1 MKISQIRGGALA
13 VVAAL
18 AVGLFSLGAYSPHV
32 LSFNYDEDDIADL
45 NPFLETAAPIL
56 PLTELTGAEFVRFDT
71 FGRPVPDLVTEIP
84 SKANHGISPDGRTI
98 TWHLRHGL
106 RWSDGKPLTAADVL
120 YTYRVATDNGNNI
133 VLRQPW
139 DRMTITAPDDS
150 TVVFHFKKP
159 YALFLGD
166 YFATQTNTAI
176 LPEHI
181 LGPGTKINQA
191 AYNGLPVGAGPFRY
205 TAFNRGDSIV
215 MEANPYYW
223 AGRPKLDKIIYRPI
237 TNENT
242 AFIALE
248 TGDLSL
254 WELIN
259 GVLSQRVR
267 TLPKKAVAIAPGG
280 IVSGIFF
287 NTRRPVVADR
297 RVREALRYATDQMTM
312 VDKIAFGAG
321 LVQRSV
327 IPANLPDYLPLPL
340 IPYNPKRAAALLEL
354 DGWKLGPGGIR
365 RKNGVSLAIELAIPG
380 EYAPSA
386 NMANILR
393 QDWGAIGVR
402 VNTHVWSDA
411 SFFAPSSS
419 GGVLQTGKFDAALLS
434 QGGTYYADVSQ
445 YFACASLPPNGFNI
459 VRYCNPKV
467 DALNAKYEQT
477 FDPRERKKISG
488 EVQRLIDAD
497 VPVIV
502 TYQRL
507 FVSAFDDRLRGFH
520 PGTFAAFGN
529 PLELDI

>member
-1 MKISQIRGGALA
+1 MMISQIRAVALA

-18 AVGLFSLGAYSPHV
+18 VVGIFSIGAYTPHI
-32 LSFNYDEDDIADL
+32 LRFNYDEDDIANL

-56 PLTELTGAEFVRFDT
+56 PLTELTGAEFVRFDSSGT
-71 FGRPVPDLVTEIP
+71 PVPDLVTTIP
-84 SKANHGISPDGRTI
+84 SKANHGVSTDGRTI
-98 TWHLRHGL
+98 TWHLRPNL
-106 RWSDGKPLTAADVL
+106 RWSDGKALTSADVL
-120 YTYRVATDNGNNI
+120 YTYRVATDNANNV

-139 DRMTITAPDDS
+139 DRLAITAPDAN

-205 TAFNRGDSIV
+205 SAFNRGDSIV

-223 AGRPKLDKIIYRPI
+223 RGRPKLDKIIYRPI
-237 TNENT
+237 TDENT
-242 AFIALE
+242 DFTALQ
-248 TGDLSL
+248 TGDIDL

-259 GVLSQRVR
+259 GALSQRVR
-267 TLPKKAVAIAPGG
+267 TLPGKAVATTPGG
-280 IVSGIFF
+280 ILSGIYL
-287 NTRRPVVADR
+287 NTQRPLVADR
-297 RVREALRYATDQMTM
+297 RVREALRYATDQKTL
-312 VDKIAFGAG
+312 VDKIALGAG
-321 LVQRSV
+321 LIQRSV
-327 IPANLPDYLPLPL
+327 VPANLPDYLALPL
-340 IPYNPKRAAALLEL
+340 IPFDPKRAATLLDQ
-354 DGWKLGPGGIR
+354 DGWKLGPGGVR
-365 RKNGVSLAIELAIPG
+365 RKNGIPLAIELAIPG
-380 EYAPSA
+380 GYAPSA
-386 NMANILR
+386 NMANILQ
-393 QDWGAIGVR
+393 QDWSAIGVR

-419 GGVLQTGKFDAALLS
+419 GGVVQSGKFDAALLS
-434 QGGTYYADVSQ
+434 QGGNYYADVSQ
-445 YFACASLPPNGFNI
+445 NFTCANLAPNGFNI

-467 DALNAKYEQT
+467 DALNAQYQQT
-477 FDPRERKKISG
+477 FDPAERKKLSA

-502 TYQRL
+502 LYQRIL
-507 FVSAFDDRLRGFH
+507 VDAFDNRLRGFH

-529 PLELDI
+529 PLDLDI